1 MLAEDI
7 GKEDIGRLVGKDS
20 NGVGVGAGAGGL
32 DIWPNELFLLGAGRL
47 GGGWGGGW
55 DWVILSSIL
64 LASIFGGRRSI
75 GIVTFFRHSG
85 QSNSSLFL

>member
-20 NGVGVGAGAGGL
+20 TGVGAGAGGL

-47 GGGWGGGW
+47 GGGWGGGEEGGW
-55 DWVILSSIL
+55 GVDGVCRVL
-64 LASIFGGRRSI
+64 LWC
-75 GIVTFFRHSG
+75 
-85 QSNSSLFL
+85 

>member
-20 NGVGVGAGAGGL
+20 TGVGAGAGGL

-47 GGGWGGGW
+47 GGG
-55 DWVILSSIL
+55 
-64 LASIFGGRRSI
+64 
-75 GIVTFFRHSG
+75 
-85 QSNSSLFL
+85 